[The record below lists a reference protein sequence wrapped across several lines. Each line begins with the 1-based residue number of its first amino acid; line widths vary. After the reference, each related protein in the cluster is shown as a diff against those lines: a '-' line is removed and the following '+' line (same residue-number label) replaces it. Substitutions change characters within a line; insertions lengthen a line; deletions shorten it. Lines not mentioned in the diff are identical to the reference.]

1 MYGAVTAAAS
11 EATQMTVDIG
21 KISII
26 MLGLI
31 FIILGNFMTK
41 TRINSTVGFRVNW
54 SMYNDNT
61 WRKSNRFG
69 AYGLMIA
76 GIFTIIIAVILKNSF
91 IAAMASVG
99 AVILTALITLVY
111 AHKVYVSEIGS
122 EKGGKD

>member
-1 MYGAVTAAAS
+1 MSSRIVEDHIYENGLLTPS
-11 EATQMTVDIG
+11 PG
-21 KISII
+21 LI
-26 MLGLI
+26 ML
-31 FIILGNFMTK
+31 
-41 TRINSTVGFRVNW
+41 
-54 SMYNDNT
+54 
-61 WRKSNRFG
+61 
-69 AYGLMIA
+69 A